1 MSVVGAKKIVKAAC
15 VIIGDE
21 VLNGKIT
28 DTNSKF
34 FSKYCYDL
42 GIKLTEICIIG
53 DEPDH
58 LISTCKR
65 LAINNDLIVTTGST
79 GPTPDDIAY
88 DCLCKIY
95 NDTPLKLSQTC
106 VDRMEKF
113 NSPTK
118 RFSGQALLDHY
129 RMATLPSGPNT
140 SEDYPVETTWV
151 PVAGIHNQI
160 YIFPG
165 IPQLFESLITG
176 MREKFKKL
184 YKLDDVKYKRYYI
197 KTQYGESSMSR
208 FLRELQAKGQQIS
221 PEIKIGSY
229 PHWGMGFNTI
239 SVLGLEEHDDLLQEL
254 KKEAI
259 AKLDGTEISAEEE
272 EKNSGQ
278 RVEATSD
285 NGYKVIKE

>member
-1 MSVVGAKKIVKAAC
+1 MITSSSKIVKAAC

-34 FSKYCYDL
+34 FSKYCYEL

-65 LAINNDLIVTTGST
+65 LAATNDFIVTTGST

-88 DCLCKIY
+88 DCLCKVY
-95 NDTPLKLSQTC
+95 DDTPLKLSKTC
-106 VDRMEKF
+106 VDRMETF

-118 RFSGQALLDHY
+118 RFSGQALKDHY
-129 RMATLPSGPNT
+129 RMATLPSGLNT
-140 SEDYPVETTWV
+140 SEDYPLATSWV

-160 YIFPG
+160 FIFPG
-165 IPQLFESLITG
+165 IPQLFENLING
-176 MREKFKKL
+176 MKDKFKQLFHLK
-184 YKLDDVKYKRYYI
+184 DIKYKRYYI

-208 FLRELQAKGQQIS
+208 FLRDLQNKAIKTS

-229 PHWGMGFNTI
+229 PHWGLGFNTI
-239 SVLGLEEHDDLLQEL
+239 SILGFEEHDVLLKEL
-254 KKEAI
+254 KTEVI
-259 AKLDGTEISAEEE
+259 AKLEGIEISAEEE
-272 EKNSGQ
+272 EKISEL
-278 RVEATSD
+278 RVQKETD
-285 NGYKVIKE
+285 DGYKIVKD